1 MKFLGLSLRIAFN
14 RSLPTTTHF
23 QEPFKVDRGTHTL
36 SLSLSLSLS
45 LEYFEVVIACVPSF
59 ARRFLF
65 AVLRPR
71 ACSFSRFRA
80 RASINQSI
88 NNTIFLRISSSSSS
102 GFYIQVRMKRGPG
115 QYQRSYAGADA
126 VGKHR
131 ERPTPF
137 NSLLRCI
144 S

>member
-1 MKFLGLSLRIAFN
+1 VKFLGLSLRIAFN

-23 QEPFKVDRGTHTL
+23 QEPFKVDRGTHTHT
-36 SLSLSLSLS
+36 LSLS

-88 NNTIFLRISSSSSS
+88 NNTIFLRISSSSS

-137 NSLLRCI
+137 DSLLRCI